1 MDDKMK
7 KINKIVSNCTEQ
19 EILQALIVKMGF
31 DLDKVKGK
39 DILDKAIN
47 SYTPKNT
54 LNKLDKFKGKKALVG
69 DYFRPSFTNTKD
81 VLESLGFE
89 VINEKTEPR
98 YV

>member
-1 MDDKMK
+1 MENKMQ
-7 KINKIVSNCTEQ
+7 KINEIVSSCTEQ

-39 DILDKAIN
+39 DVLDKAIN
-47 SYTPKNT
+47 SYTTKNT
-54 LNKLDKFKGKKALVG
+54 FNKLDKFKGKKALVG
-69 DYFRPSFTNTKD
+69 DYFRPSYANTKE

-89 VINEKTEPR
+89 VINEETEPR